1 MTLRLSHN
9 CKGCKNPQTLDS
21 KSSIPFNEFA
31 KEEIFRELDKDY
43 ISGLTLTEGDPLF
56 EKILMVY

>member
-9 CKGCKNPQTLDS
+9 CKGCKNPQTLDA

-43 ISGLTLTEGDPLF
+43 ISGLTLF